1 MRRAADIPEASE
13 YDTSAL
19 YSSMRIRTTDVTEA
33 PNNITETDPGAVY
46 ASVKRQRDVTYGTVS
61 IKTSSRKGKA
71 APLLDLRGGPSLRS
85 LLCTASSDLPEP
97 EAMKLMVV
105 DDNLLSGGGIKPTE
119 HFQ

>member
-61 IKTSSRKGKA
+61 IKTSSRKA
-71 APLLDLRGGPSLRS
+71 AHQ
-85 LLCTASSDLPEP
+85 
-97 EAMKLMVV
+97 
-105 DDNLLSGGGIKPTE
+105 LSVS
-119 HFQ
+119 